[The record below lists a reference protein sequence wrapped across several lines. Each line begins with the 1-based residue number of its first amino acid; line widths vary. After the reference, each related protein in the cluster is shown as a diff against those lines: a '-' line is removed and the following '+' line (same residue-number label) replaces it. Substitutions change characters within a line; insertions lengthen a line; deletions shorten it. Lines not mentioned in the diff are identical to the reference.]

1 MSLYNTQKEFQRLLK
16 TENIDTIFRISRLAE
31 STT

>member
-16 TENIDTIFRISRLAE
+16 TENIDAIFRISRLAE